1 MPLKPKAILVYSA
14 ALLFSLQAAAQEPQP
29 PQPAD
34 APVAAAA
41 EPAARPASAS
51 DAKVLPRLSVRWDC
65 GDCEQNPKVG
75 PLIEQTYEAQATS
88 KGYSVA
94 PAESAEVVI
103 KEYRQR
109 PPAAR
114 VMLGIFAGKDKLAT
128 RLSFRGKEYVASD
141 YSANAFQGM
150 NSLCESVAKQALA
163 QVLSAIKE

>member
-1 MPLKPKAILVYSA
+1 MSRAVLVSSA
-14 ALLFSLQAAAQEPQP
+14 ALLLSLQAAAQEAQP
-29 PQPAD
+29 SPPAS
-34 APVAAAA
+34 APVVAA

-75 PLIEQTYEAQATS
+75 PLIEQSYETQATS
-88 KGYSVA
+88 KGFTVA
-94 PAESAEVVI
+94 PAESAEIVI

-128 RLSFRGKEYVASD
+128 KLSFRGKEYVASD

-150 NSLCESVAKQALA
+150 NSLCESVAKQALS
-163 QVLSAIKE
+163 QLLSAIKE